1 MVGTLTLQDYLNL
14 RVDMDATSLA
24 LILSAIYLSQDTR
37 PTARSALGATFLV
50 LASLSFAYEL
60 LKG

>member
-14 RVDMDATSLA
+14 RIDVDATSFYLIMSAVYLA
-24 LILSAIYLSQDTR
+24 PDMRPNVRSAVGFTLLTLSA
-37 PTARSALGATFLV
+37 V
-50 LASLSFAYEL
+50 SFAYEL